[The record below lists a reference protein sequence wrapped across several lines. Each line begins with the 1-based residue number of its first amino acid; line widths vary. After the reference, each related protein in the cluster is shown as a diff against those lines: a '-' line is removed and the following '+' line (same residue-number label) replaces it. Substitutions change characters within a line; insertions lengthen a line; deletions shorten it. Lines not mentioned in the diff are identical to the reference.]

1 MSRRERPAGALLLL
15 GGVLLGLVVLC
26 AVGAAA
32 ARPSTAEPPLYGGE
46 EPAERG
52 GFSLAAASL
61 NREVREALSL
71 LANTTLSGREY
82 RTLFGAPPEKIGAE
96 QLRYYVRTGSY
107 ADGRWPVF
115 SLDESCEVQFH
126 YERISD
132 TVLIYAQPRRERD
145 AQNDNYQSPPYLF
158 VPASEDFSS
167 GEWYY
172 AGDSDYQVQIDR
184 VNRDTEEIYRRV
196 RESWKRAAG

>member
-1 MSRRERPAGALLLL
+1 MSRREKPVGALLLV
-15 GGVLLGLVVLC
+15 GGVVLGLALLC
-26 AVGAAA
+26 AVGAVA
-32 ARPSTAEPPLYGGE
+32 ARPREMEPLLYERE
-46 EPAERG
+46 EPAEQD

-82 RTLFGAPPEKIGAE
+82 RTLFGAPREKIGVE

-115 SLDESCEVQFH
+115 SLDERCEVQFH
-126 YERISD
+126 YDRISD
-132 TVLIYAQPRRERD
+132 SVLIYAQPRRERD

-158 VPASEDFSS
+158 VPAEGDFSS
-167 GEWYY
+167 GEWYCP
-172 AGDSDYQVQIDR
+172 GDSDYQIQIDR
-184 VNRDTEEIYRRV
+184 AARDAEELYRCV
-196 RESWKRAAG
+196 REKWERVVR

>member
-1 MSRRERPAGALLLL
+1 M
-15 GGVLLGLVVLC
+15 
-26 AVGAAA
+26 
-32 ARPSTAEPPLYGGE
+32 
-46 EPAERG
+46 
-52 GFSLAAASL
+52 
-61 NREVREALSL
+61 REALSL

-82 RTLFGAPPEKIGAE
+82 RTLFGASPEKIGAE

-167 GEWYY
+167 GCLLYTSCRLFWISTVGARENEDDK
-172 AGDSDYQVQIDR
+172 AGGI
-184 VNRDTEEIYRRV
+184 
-196 RESWKRAAG
+196 